1 MEHEG
6 GGLQPWQVFT
16 AMFVGFWAISA
27 YFDHFLLTGVFCI
40 AFGVLGEIMTKM
52 IYGENIGKNLEIQK
66 EELKRLLEIVEKEKT
81 QPEEDELFEIQQNIV
96 HQEEILCIKTDKEIR
111 TQILEQEE
119 EDEEEDKEEEEE
131 NEMENQ
137 EEEDEPPPLPT
148 RDYETEKIEFDD
160 MSIEHRISDNDN
172 VDGTI
177 PITEVIEDA
186 EEDGLP
192 LDDQEDTRFDNMN
205 GNTVQVGDILIPQ
218 ADHYDETIEN
228 VEFEVTGETEFVGT
242 DQAVHNDTVRL
253 EMNGNE
259 IQSDLDT
266 KVTQTVNMDLLDVE
280 HNENEVMSP
289 HDGVEVI
296 VNNVRPIEK
305 DSENETTSL
314 DPEEVY
320 NSRESTRV
328 VHEENTKGCES
339 LEANLNIEN
348 LDQKS
353 ETVVVENGHNEE
365 AKDISKNS
373 DLVQAAVKTTDN
385 PEIDID
391 LSDPAVEAAATK
403 IQSAF
408 KGFKIRKQIGKQ

>member
-6 GGLQPWQVFT
+6 GGLQPWQVFS

-66 EELKRLLEIVEKEKT
+66 EELKRLLEIVEKEKM
-81 QPEEDELFEIQQNIV
+81 QPEDELFEIQQNIV
-96 HQEEILCIKTDKEIR
+96 HQEETLCIKTDKEI
-111 TQILEQEE
+111 QPKILEEEE
-119 EDEEEDKEEEEE
+119 EDEEEDEEEE

-148 RDYETEKIEFDD
+148 RDYETENIEFDD
-160 MSIEHRISDNDN
+160 MSIEHRISDNEN
-172 VDGTI
+172 
-177 PITEVIEDA
+177 
-186 EEDGLP
+186 
-192 LDDQEDTRFDNMN
+192 DNMN

-228 VEFEVTGETEFVGT
+228 VEFEVTGETEYVGT
-242 DQAVHNDTVRL
+242 DQAVHNDTARL
-253 EMNGNE
+253 EMNENE
-259 IQSDLDT
+259 IKSDLDT

-320 NSRESTRV
+320 TSRESTRV

-348 LDQKS
+348 LEQKS
-353 ETVVVENGHNEE
+353 ETVIAENGHNEE
-365 AKDISKNS
+365 TKDISKNPQ
-373 DLVQAAVKTTDN
+373 LVQAAVKTTDN

-408 KGFKIRKQIGKQ
+408 KGFKIRKNIGKQ